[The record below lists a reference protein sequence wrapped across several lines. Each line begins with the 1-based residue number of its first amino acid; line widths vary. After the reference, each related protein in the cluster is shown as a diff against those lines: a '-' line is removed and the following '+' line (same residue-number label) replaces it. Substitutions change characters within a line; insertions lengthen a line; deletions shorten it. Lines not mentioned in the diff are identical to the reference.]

1 MSNFYH
7 YLSTIT
13 GIDEVYF
20 YLILTTAL
28 VVIIFILIKRLAEF
42 IVRRSIPLLKQ
53 YSVNQTVQMIIN
65 LLFVIIMFFVWDN
78 YIKNII
84 TLISIIGASLIVAL
98 REGILSF
105 VGGLY
110 IRVKRL
116 FVTGDRIQIDDI
128 IGDVM
133 SVSTFDFD
141 VLEIS
146 NDTHGSYIFTRNIKN
161 YTKGFKYIWNELTIK
176 VPIECDLV
184 NNKRELYKIVNNN
197 ENVKYIVDKMKVQS
211 NVVGTT
217 NNIYFSKYDP
227 IIYTK
232 IVDDHIELTIR
243 YLVDPKKSRIV
254 ESMIWNK
261 IYESYKEEKINLYLK
276 G

>member
-7 YLSTIT
+7 YLSTVT

-42 IVRRSIPLLKQ
+42 IVKRSVPLLKQ

-128 IGDVM
+128 IGDVI
-133 SVSTFDFD
+133 
-141 VLEIS
+141 EQ
-146 NDTHGSYIFTRNIKN
+146 GGIKSH
-161 YTKGFKYIWNELTIK
+161 IR
-176 VPIECDLV
+176 VIEHV
-184 NNKRELYKIVNNN
+184 ARR
-197 ENVKYIVDKMKVQS
+197 
-211 NVVGTT
+211 
-217 NNIYFSKYDP
+217 
-227 IIYTK
+227 
-232 IVDDHIELTIR
+232 VDDCLLDGIESIAVWLR
-243 YLVDPKKSRIV
+243 VG
-254 ESMIWNK
+254 
-261 IYESYKEEKINLYLK
+261 EE
-276 G
+276 

>member
-141 VLEIS
+141 VLEI
-146 NDTHGSYIFTRNIKN
+146 
-161 YTKGFKYIWNELTIK
+161 
-176 VPIECDLV
+176 
-184 NNKRELYKIVNNN
+184 
-197 ENVKYIVDKMKVQS
+197 
-211 NVVGTT
+211 
-217 NNIYFSKYDP
+217 
-227 IIYTK
+227 
-232 IVDDHIELTIR
+232 
-243 YLVDPKKSRIV
+243 
-254 ESMIWNK
+254 
-261 IYESYKEEKINLYLK
+261 
-276 G
+276 